1 MKISTITAVL
11 AAALSFSTGA
21 SASNVKVNI
30 GYATAADFLP
40 AFVSKE
46 NGCLAAN
53 GIDAQLTRIPVTNN
67 IPPALVADTLQ
78 IGAGTATM
86 FLATVENGLDLV
98 AVAGGT
104 KILKGNET
112 ISLVTSPSLQVKSP
126 GDVVGKKIGAP
137 GINSVADV
145 MFRKWL
151 RNGGVEPS
159 KVTIVETP
167 FPQMKDLIKSKTIDG
182 ALAVEPI
189 RSSIVNDGI
198 GQRASV
204 EFHTSVVEKSI
215 LAFWMASK
223 KWAEKN
229 PQAVASFNKCLTESI
244 AWIGANREQAKDI
257 EKKYLGFNT
266 PVRPD
271 WDVDIKG
278 EDFGVYI
285 DVSLEFNV
293 IRKRVNPNSLVWKRS

>member
-1 MKISTITAVL
+1 MTTIRITAAL
-11 AAALSFSTGA
+11 GAALVFGAGA
-21 SASNVKVNI
+21 SASDIKVNI
-30 GYATAADFLP
+30 GYATAADYLP
-40 AFVSKE
+40 AFVSKD
-46 NGCLAAN
+46 NGCFAAN

-112 ISLVTSPSLQVKSP
+112 ISLVTSPSLQVKSAA
-126 GDVVGKKIGAP
+126 DVVGKKIGVP

-151 RNGGVEPS
+151 RNGGVEPA
-159 KVTIVETP
+159 KVTIIETP
-167 FPQMKDLIKSKTIDG
+167 FPQMKDLIKAKTIDG

-189 RSSIVNDGI
+189 RSSIVNDGT
-198 GQRASV
+198 GQRAGA
-204 EFHTSVVEKSI
+204 EFHTSVVDKSI

-223 KWAEKN
+223 KWADKN
-229 PQAVASFNKCLTESI
+229 PQTVANFQKCVTRGIDWI
-244 AWIGANREQAKDI
+244 AANPQQAKDI

-266 PVRPD
+266 LVRPD
-271 WDVDIKG
+271 WDVDITG
-278 EDFGVYI
+278 GDFDLYI

-293 IRKRVNPNSLVWKRS
+293 IRKRVNPSSLVWKRS

>member
-1 MKISTITAVL
+1 MNTNKLTATFSALL
-11 AAALSFSTGA
+11 ALATAA
-21 SASNVKVNI
+21 SAAEIKVNM
-30 GYATAADFLP
+30 GYATAADYLP

-46 NGCLAAN
+46 NGCFSAN
-53 GIDAQLTRIPVTNN
+53 GIDAQLTRIPVTTN

-104 KILKGNET
+104 KLLKNNET
-112 ISLVTSPSLQVKSP
+112 ISLVTSRAFQVKR
-126 GDVVGKKIGAP
+126 GADVVGKKIGVP

-151 RNGGVEPS
+151 KNEGVDPA
-159 KVTIVETP
+159 KVTFIEAP
-167 FPQMKDLIKSKTIDG
+167 FPQMKDLIKSGTIDG

-189 RSSIVNDGI
+189 RSFIVNDGV
-198 GQRASV
+198 GQRAQVEYHTAVAPQSV
-204 EFHTSVVEKSI
+204 

-223 KWAEKN
+223 KWADKN
-229 PQAVASFNKCLTESI
+229 PQAITSFQKCLKDGI
-244 AWIGANREQAKDI
+244 AWIGANPNRAKEI

-271 WDVDIKG
+271 WDVEMKG
-278 EDFGVYI
+278 EDFALYI

-293 IRKRVNPNSLVWKRS
+293 IRKKVNANSLVWKRM

>member
-1 MKISTITAVL
+1 MNRFQTVAALAVL
-11 AAALSFSTGA
+11 LASTAGA
-21 SASNVKVNI
+21 VATDVKVNI
-30 GYATAADFLP
+30 GYATAADYLP

-46 NGCLAAN
+46 NGCFAAN
-53 GIDAQLTRIPVTNN
+53 GINAQLTRIPVTNN

-104 KILKGNET
+104 KILKNNET
-112 ISLVTSPSLQVKSP
+112 ISLVTGTGFKVKTP
-126 GDVVGKKIGAP
+126 ADLVGKKIGVP

-159 KVTIVETP
+159 KVTIIEAP

-189 RSSIVNDGI
+189 RSFIVNDGT
-198 GQRASV
+198 GQRAES
-204 EFHTSVVEKSI
+204 EYHTAVAEKSI

-223 KWAEKN
+223 KWADKN
-229 PQAVASFNKCLTESI
+229 PQAVANFQKCLTEGI
-244 AWIGANREQAKDI
+244 AWIGANQAQAKEI

-271 WDVDIKG
+271 WDVAIAN
-278 EDFGVYI
+278 EDFNVYI

-293 IRKRVNPNSLVWKRS
+293 IRKKVNPNSLVWKRR